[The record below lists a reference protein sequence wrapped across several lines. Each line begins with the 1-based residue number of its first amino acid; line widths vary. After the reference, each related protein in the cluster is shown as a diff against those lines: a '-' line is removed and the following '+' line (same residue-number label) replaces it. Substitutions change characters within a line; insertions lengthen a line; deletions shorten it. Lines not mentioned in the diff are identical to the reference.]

1 MILRIIILSSILN
14 FSKFYTQK
22 AQVTQLVEYNIEA
35 VVVVSSTLTLG
46 NEYAEMADRFRL
58 GRNGVK
64 TV

>member
-1 MILRIIILSSILN
+1 MSYHN
-14 FSKFYTQK
+14 FESNSQFFHTTLTK
-22 AQVTQLVEYNIEA
+22 AQVTQLVECNIEA